1 MPADIPPFPQGQD
14 PDRTIPHRRPQP
26 QPQPYSQQPF
36 DDGRTRQWP
45 QPEELGPP
53 SAPPTPPVTAKRGR
67 GWIIALI
74 AAVLVG
80 VVGGGGVWAAS
91 VLSGGGTQPHDV
103 LPGNA
108 VAYLR
113 LDLDPAAN
121 QKVALFGI
129 ARKFSVTKDVFS
141 GDDPRE
147 ALFKVFREEAGD
159 LAAVDYAKDVEPW
172 LGDRVGFAVLPQ
184 TSEDRSGENVVLAVQ
199 VKDESAA
206 RAGLNKLGAG
216 TKESGSGIAFR
227 DGYAI
232 LARTQAEADQYAK
245 AAPLSQNERFAGD
258 TDALGEPGV
267 LSFWAD
273 LGAIAKN
280 VGEAQ
285 DAAELVRN
293 GRVTGALRFG
303 DNYAELTG
311 FVSGTGL
318 KSAET
323 ETVPVKLGELPAT
336 TAAAFGVSGLGDIVR
351 DQWAKLRQAAEKT
364 PEGRSLTQS
373 GEKYGIKLPDDLV
386 TLLGESTTVAV
397 DREGLSGDQ
406 PNVGVVLRTDPAK
419 AREVLAKIESAVTEG
434 EGVPLLVKVDG
445 DGKLA
450 AATSEDYAKTLST
463 GGALGDDETFKLA
476 VPGADNAT
484 FGLYADLDRFE
495 QFYLDDDMRPEER
508 ANLQVLR
515 AVGLS
520 GRISGENAGFT
531 LRVLFN

>member
-1 MPADIPPFPQGQD
+1 MPADIPPFPHGQD
-14 PDRTIPHRRPQP
+14 PDRTTPNQRPQP
-26 QPQPYSQQPF
+26 YPQQQPF
-36 DDGRTRQWP
+36 GDGHTQQWP
-45 QPEELGPP
+45 HPEELGPP
-53 SAPPTPPVTAKRGR
+53 TTPPGPPVAAKRGR

-74 AAVLVG
+74 AAVLIC
-80 VVGGGGVWAAS
+80 VVGGGGVWAAG

-108 VAYLR
+108 IGYLR

-147 ALFKVFREEAGD
+147 SLFKVLREAGGELD
-159 LAAVDYAKDVEPW
+159 GVDYAKDVEPW

-184 TSEDRSGENVVLAVQ
+184 TSEDRAGENVALAVQ
-199 VKDESAA
+199 VKDEAAA

-245 AAPLSQNERFAGD
+245 AAPLSQNERFASD

-273 LGAIAKN
+273 LGAIAKS
-280 VGEAQ
+280 EAQ
-285 DAAELVRN
+285 GAATAELVRN
-293 GRVTGALRFG
+293 SRFTGALRFG
-303 DNYAELTG
+303 DDYAELTG

-318 KSAET
+318 KPAET
-323 ETVPVKLGELPAT
+323 DVKPVKLGELPAT
-336 TAAAFGVSGLGDIVR
+336 TAAAFGVSGLGDMVR
-351 DQWAKLRQAAEKT
+351 EQWAKLRTAVEETAD
-364 PEGRSLTQS
+364 GRSLTES
-373 GEKYGIKLPDDLV
+373 GEKYGIRLPDDLV
-386 TLLGESTTVAV
+386 TLLGESVTVAV
-397 DREGLSGDQ
+397 DREGLTGDQ
-406 PNVGVVLRTDPAK
+406 PNAGVVLRTDPAK
-419 AREVLAKIESAVTEG
+419 AREVLTKLEASAAEG
-434 EGVPLLVKVDG
+434 GVAPELVKAEG
-445 DGKLA
+445 DGKLVV
-450 AATSEDYAKTLST
+450 ATSQDYAKTLST
-463 GGALGDDETFKLA
+463 AGTLGDEEAFRLA

-495 QFYLDDDMRPEER
+495 EFYLGDLQAEER